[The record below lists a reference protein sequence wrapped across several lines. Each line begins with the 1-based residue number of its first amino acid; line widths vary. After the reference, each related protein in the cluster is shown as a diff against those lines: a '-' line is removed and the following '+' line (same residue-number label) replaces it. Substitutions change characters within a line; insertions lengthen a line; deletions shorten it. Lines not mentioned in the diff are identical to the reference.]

1 MIYLDTST
9 AVALFVAEPA
19 SELVDAWL
27 SACSVALVSSDWIV
41 TEFASALSIKH
52 RSGALGA
59 RDANVAWRNFEAFCR
74 SGLRL
79 FPVSR
84 NAFEVAAQ
92 LVREP
97 SHGLRSG
104 DALHL
109 AVAHEIGARTIS
121 SLDATM
127 VANAKRLKMTAVA
140 FR

>member
-1 MIYLDTST
+1 M
-9 AVALFVAEPA
+9 
-19 SELVDAWL
+19 
-27 SACSVALVSSDWIV
+27 V
-41 TEFASALSIKH
+41 TEFASALSIKQ

-59 RDANVAWRNFEAFCR
+59 KDAKVAWRNFETFCR

-79 FPVSR
+79 AAVSR

-109 AVAHEIGARTIS
+109 AVAREIGARIIS
-121 SLDATM
+121 SLDAAM
-127 VANAKRLKMTAVA
+127 VSNAKRLKMNSVV
-140 FR
+140 FS